1 MQLYDI
7 NLASRLLLGTA
18 QYPSP
23 QVLTDAISASGCGVI
38 TGLLRREI
46 AGARGANGFW
56 PLLQATGARI
66 LPNTAGCHLAREAI
80 TTAQM
85 AREVFG
91 TNWIKLEVIGNADTL
106 QPDLFALVEAA
117 RVLCADGFAVF
128 PYTTEDLI
136 VAERLL
142 GAGCRVLMPWRA
154 PIGSGRG
161 LRHVDALASMRGH
174 FPGVPLIID
183 AGIGAPSQAA
193 QAMEMGF
200 DAVLLNTAVAKA
212 GDPVAMARAFGQA
225 VAAGRQAFEAG
236 LMPQRDMAVPST
248 PVLGMANLGWA
259 GWGWAV
265 WYDPAPLLPG
275 AARCRDDRPAGA
287 FRRAS
292 GAVALQGRCGRH
304 SRSDRG
310 LHGCVPA
317 TACSLWSTT
326 TGRRRWTRAR
336 ISSIWG
342 KRTWTGP
349 TPPPSSALGC
359 GWEFPPMTG
368 QNSPAPLPCRPPIL
382 RWARSGR
389 RC

>member
-66 LPNTAGCHLAREAI
+66 LPNTAGCHSAREAN
-80 TTAQM
+80 TTAHM

-136 VAERLL
+136 VAEQLL

-259 GWGWAV
+259 GWGWAG

-275 AARCRDDRPAGA
+275 AARCRDLHPVRPVLCGGQAAYLGLGHRAGRVCRRLLWGGPQLPRRVPRSACAGGKLCQRRGVGASRGSLGCRAGTDGTVGADRDGAKPAGPDGHA
-287 FRRAS
+287 
-292 GAVALQGRCGRH
+292 GYGKLALWRVR
-304 SRSDRG
+304 
-310 LHGCVPA
+310 
-317 TACSLWSTT
+317 
-326 TGRRRWTRAR
+326 
-336 ISSIWG
+336 
-342 KRTWTGP
+342 
-349 TPPPSSALGC
+349 
-359 GWEFPPMTG
+359 F
-368 QNSPAPLPCRPPIL
+368 
-382 RWARSGR
+382 
-389 RC
+389 